1 MESTKSRSR
10 SLPPSDWRLAILFR
24 LAIVFRTPIH
34 TAHSTFIRTRFF
46 LFAPSSE
53 PLEERMSTRP
63 TPILWYIVLAP
74 FVTLMLLGFGWLE
87 GLWVLFL
94 AHLIL
99 IAPPLIPSFQGF
111 GPVMTFFDQD
121 GDEVWLTIDD
131 GPDPRT
137 TPAILDLLD
146 RFDARATFFLI
157 GQKAMDA
164 SDLVQMILDRGHSIG
179 NHTQTHPQF
188 DFWRLRPHRLRHE
201 IERFEETLDS
211 LDCPIPCLFR
221 APTGMKNPYL
231 HPILSVRS
239 LFLVGWSARAYD
251 AREKKAAAV
260 AERLLQAVRPGAILL
275 LHECS
280 QASIRTLEILL
291 PSLNGRQI
299 RCVIPRLDQL
309 RTKRANSAKA
319 LDCESSCATF
329 SKWRSIT
336 QSWRRL
342 YKKDSR

>member
-1 MESTKSRSR
+1 
-10 SLPPSDWRLAILFR
+10 
-24 LAIVFRTPIH
+24 
-34 TAHSTFIRTRFF
+34 
-46 LFAPSSE
+46 
-53 PLEERMSTRP
+53 
-63 TPILWYIVLAP
+63 
-74 FVTLMLLGFGWLE
+74 
-87 GLWVLFL
+87 
-94 AHLIL
+94 
-99 IAPPLIPSFQGF
+99 
-111 GPVMTFFDQD
+111 MTVFDQD

-164 SDLVQMILDRGHSIG
+164 PDLVQMILDRGHSIG

-201 IERFEETLDS
+201 IERFEDTLAS
-211 LDCPIPCLFR
+211 LNCPIPCLFR

-251 AREKKAAAV
+251 TREKKAATV
-260 AERLLQAVRPGAILL
+260 AERLVQAVRPGAILL

-291 PSLNGRQI
+291 PDLNGRQI
-299 RCVIPRLDQL
+299 RCVIPRPDQL

-329 SKWRSIT
+329 SKWEIIT

>member
-1 MESTKSRSR
+1 
-10 SLPPSDWRLAILFR
+10 
-24 LAIVFRTPIH
+24 
-34 TAHSTFIRTRFF
+34 
-46 LFAPSSE
+46 
-53 PLEERMSTRP
+53 MSTRP

-74 FVTLMLLGFGWLE
+74 FVTLMLLGFGLLE
-87 GLWVLFL
+87 GLWILFFS
-94 AHLIL
+94 HVIL
-99 IAPPLIPSFQGF
+99 VATTLIPSFQGF
-111 GPVMTFFDQD
+111 GPVMTVFDQD

-137 TPAILDLLD
+137 TPAILDLLN

-164 SDLVQMILDRGHSIG
+164 PDLVQMILDGGHSIG
-179 NHTQTHPQF
+179 NHTHTHPQF
-188 DFWRLRPHRLRHE
+188 DFWRLRPQRLRHE
-201 IERFEETLDS
+201 IDRFEETLAS
-211 LDCPIPCLFR
+211 LDFPIPCLFR

-231 HPILSVRS
+231 HPILSARN

-251 AREKKAAAV
+251 TREKEAATV
-260 AERLLQAVRPGAILL
+260 AERLLQAVQPGAILL
-275 LHECS
+275 LHEYS

-291 PSLNGRQI
+291 HSLNGRQI

-329 SKWRSIT
+329 SKWEIIT

-342 YKKDSR
+342 YKKDSTLSPSKTCEREIRKHNCGNFVCYRSRSID

>member
-10 SLPPSDWRLAILFR
+10 SIPPSDWRLAILFR

-34 TAHSTFIRTRFF
+34 TAHSIFIRARF
-46 LFAPSSE
+46 LCLAESSE
-53 PLEERMSTRP
+53 PLGERMSTRP

-74 FVTLMLLGFGWLE
+74 LVTLMLLAFGSLE

-99 IAPPLIPSFQGF
+99 VATTLIPSFQGF

-146 RFDARATFFLI
+146 RFDAKATFFLI

-188 DFWRLRPHRLRHE
+188 DFSTPRPHSRRDE
-201 IERFEETLDS
+201 
-211 LDCPIPCLFR
+211 
-221 APTGMKNPYL
+221 M
-231 HPILSVRS
+231 
-239 LFLVGWSARAYD
+239 
-251 AREKKAAAV
+251 
-260 AERLLQAVRPGAILL
+260 ERL
-275 LHECS
+275 S
-280 QASIRTLEILL
+280 Q
-291 PSLNGRQI
+291 P
-299 RCVIPRLDQL
+299 
-309 RTKRANSAKA
+309 
-319 LDCESSCATF
+319 
-329 SKWRSIT
+329 
-336 QSWRRL
+336 
-342 YKKDSR
+342 